1 MGNLARYTAA
11 DLPALMESINR
22 NSIGM
27 DEYFDRLFNLHETT
41 KNYPPFNLV
50 TVSNVESRLEL
61 ALAGFRKA
69 EVNVYTQDGK
79 LFVEGQKED
88 TESETTY
95 VHRGMAQRSFTRTW
109 TLAEDTEV
117 RSVEFEDG
125 LLSIVLGRIV
135 PEHHQKKNL
144 VLNNRGLPCKYRR
157 RRGVTGTIQF
167 DNPLFYWYNELRT
180 LGTNDC
186 KTCITQIW

>member
-1 MGNLARYTAA
+1 MTNLTRFTAS
-11 DLPALMESINR
+11 DLPELLDKISK

-27 DEYFDRLFNLHETT
+27 NEYLNRVFDLHETT
-41 KNYPPFNLV
+41 SNYPPYNLV

-88 TESETTY
+88 KETGTNY
-95 VHRGMAQRSFTRTW
+95 VHRGVAQRSFTRSW
-109 TLAEDTEV
+109 ALSDETEV

-125 LLSIVLGRIV
+125 LLNITLGRIV
-135 PEHHQKKNL
+135 PEHHNKK
-144 VLNNRGLPCKYRR
+144 VW
-157 RRGVTGTIQF
+157 F
-167 DNPLFYWYNELRT
+167 
-180 LGTNDC
+180 
-186 KTCITQIW
+186 